1 MLNADPADPPPERCP
16 ECHFSAWRTTM
27 RKLIIAAV
35 AAASLLT
42 AASAA
47 NAAANHPGRHRLES
61 QTSSPTG
68 ENPPYGMGWIATTP
82 GWLYYPYSYSY
93 CYYDIFGVLWCY

>member
-1 MLNADPADPPPERCP
+1 
-16 ECHFSAWRTTM
+16 M
-27 RKLIIAAV
+27 RKLFIAAV

-61 QTSSPTG
+61 QPSSRTG
-68 ENPPYGMGWIATTP
+68 ENPPYGTGWVATNS
-82 GWLYYPYSYSY
+82 GWVYYSNPNSYSY

>member
-1 MLNADPADPPPERCP
+1 MLNADLADPPPKRVP
-16 ECHFSAWRTTM
+16 ECQLSAWRTTM

-47 NAAANHPGRHRLES
+47 NA
-61 QTSSPTG
+61 
-68 ENPPYGMGWIATTP
+68 GWIATTS
-82 GWLYYPYSYSY
+82 GWVYYPYPYPYSYSY
-93 CYYDIFGVLWCY
+93 SNCYYDIFGVLWCY

>member
-1 MLNADPADPPPERCP
+1 
-16 ECHFSAWRTTM
+16 M

-47 NAAANHPGRHRLES
+47 NA
-61 QTSSPTG
+61 
-68 ENPPYGMGWIATTP
+68 GWIATTS
-82 GWLYYPYSYSY
+82 GWVYYPYPYSYSN

>member
-1 MLNADPADPPPERCP
+1 VLNADLADPPLP
-16 ECHFSAWRTTM
+16 ECQLSAWRTTM

-47 NAAANHPGRHRLES
+47 NA
-61 QTSSPTG
+61 
-68 ENPPYGMGWIATTP
+68 GWIATTS
-82 GWLYYPYSYSY
+82 GWVYYPYTYTYTYYPYPYSYSN

>member
-1 MLNADPADPPPERCP
+1 
-16 ECHFSAWRTTM
+16 M

-61 QTSSPTG
+61 QPSSRTG
-68 ENPPYGMGWIATTP
+68 ENPPYGM
-82 GWLYYPYSYSY
+82 
-93 CYYDIFGVLWCY
+93 

>member
-1 MLNADPADPPPERCP
+1 
-16 ECHFSAWRTTM
+16 M

-47 NAAANHPGRHRLES
+47 NA
-61 QTSSPTG
+61 
-68 ENPPYGMGWIATTP
+68 GWIATTS
-82 GWLYYPYSYSY
+82 GWVYYPTPTYPYSYSY
-93 CYYDIFGVLWCY
+93 SNCYYDIFGVLWCY

>member
-1 MLNADPADPPPERCP
+1 MPNSQLGE
-16 ECHFSAWRTTM
+16 TTM

-47 NAAANHPGRHRLES
+47 NAGYWI
-61 QTSSPTG
+61 QTV
-68 ENPPYGMGWIATTP
+68 YGPQYIVTCGYDSYGWYVC
-82 GWLYYPYSYSY
+82 G
-93 CYYDIFGVLWCY
+93 

>member
-1 MLNADPADPPPERCP
+1 MLNADLADPPPTRFP
-16 ECHFSAWRTTM
+16 ECQLSAWRTTM

-47 NAAANHPGRHRLES
+47 NA
-61 QTSSPTG
+61 
-68 ENPPYGMGWIATTP
+68 GWIATTS
-82 GWLYYPYSYSY
+82 GWVYYPYPYSY

>member
-1 MLNADPADPPPERCP
+1 
-16 ECHFSAWRTTM
+16 M

-47 NAAANHPGRHRLES
+47 NAGYWVWTFAGW
-61 QTSSPTG
+61 QYVCTWG
-68 ENPPYGMGWIATTP
+68 YDPYGFYG
-82 GWLYYPYSYSY
+82 
-93 CYYDIFGVLWCY
+93 CF

>member
-1 MLNADPADPPPERCP
+1 
-16 ECHFSAWRTTM
+16 M
-27 RKLIIAAV
+27 RKLMIAAV

-61 QTSSPTG
+61 QPSSPTG
-68 ENPPYGMGWIATTP
+68 ENPLYAMGWIATP
-82 GWLYYPYSYSY
+82 SGWVYYRYSYSY
-93 CYYDIFGVLWCY
+93 SKHYDIFGVLWCY

>member
-1 MLNADPADPPPERCP
+1 
-16 ECHFSAWRTTM
+16 M

-47 NAAANHPGRHRLES
+47 NA
-61 QTSSPTG
+61 
-68 ENPPYGMGWIATTP
+68 GWIATTS
-82 GWLYYPYSYSY
+82 GWVYYPYTYYTYPYPYPYSYSY
-93 CYYDIFGVLWCY
+93 SNCYYDIFGVLWCY

>member
-1 MLNADPADPPPERCP
+1 MPLLSVENY
-16 ECHFSAWRTTM
+16 M
-27 RKLIIAAV
+27 RKLMIAAV
-35 AAASLLT
+35 AAGSLLT

-47 NAAANHPGRHRLES
+47 NAAANHPGRHRSES
-61 QTSSPTG
+61 QPSSRTG

-82 GWLYYPYSYSY
+82 GWVYYPYPYYSYSY

>member
-1 MLNADPADPPPERCP
+1 
-16 ECHFSAWRTTM
+16 M

-47 NAAANHPGRHRLES
+47 NA
-61 QTSSPTG
+61 
-68 ENPPYGMGWIATTP
+68 GWIATTS
-82 GWLYYPYSYSY
+82 GWVYYPYPYSYSY
-93 CYYDIFGVLWCY
+93 CCYDIFGVLWCY